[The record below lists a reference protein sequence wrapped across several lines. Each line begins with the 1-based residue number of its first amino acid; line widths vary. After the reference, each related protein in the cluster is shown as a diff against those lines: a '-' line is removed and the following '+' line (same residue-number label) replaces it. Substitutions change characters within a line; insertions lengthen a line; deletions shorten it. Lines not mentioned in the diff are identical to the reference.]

1 LELSNTPKFSKKN
14 LSLEA
19 PVTEDTWFR
28 HCYRWISG
36 ASALSITTSI
46 TCHAAILAIL
56 LFDTPIPKD
65 MDNPISVELVSSD
78 LIRSNST
85 KTHQEGDKPKN
96 NLEVANKPR
105 SIDLEPRT
113 HPMPPIEVNQKPDQT
128 ITSENLTKRS
138 NLIPLKTEHIN
149 IPDEKQPSSG
159 QQYSTTVPTP
169 SRPNWAPTKK
179 PKAPIMDEK
188 SAEIA
193 NSSSFKPLK
202 SVNFTVSQDLPE
214 TAGVSVP
221 PQTKEILLNERNTP
235 LSLTRNPNQIPD
247 PLPQVASISE
257 SFNQSSD
264 TNHSIET
271 NKINAITFSKE
282 LPKKVSNIETS
293 SFRGQIAAIV
303 SPRSTNRKLDEG
315 LTKSTGPERDNADA
329 SPIAGNQKP
338 LYPVRA
344 VRKGLQGRVVLNV
357 EVLPSGEAGILK
369 TTISSGHRVL
379 DQAAIKAVRQ
389 WQFTPAKLAGISVL
403 SYVQVPIQFKLR

>member
-1 LELSNTPKFSKKN
+1 MELSNPPKFSKKD

-19 PVTEDTWFR
+19 PVTEDAWFR
-28 HCYRWISG
+28 HCCRWISG

-46 TCHAAILAIL
+46 ICHAAILAIL
-56 LFDTPIPKD
+56 LFDTPIPND
-65 MDNPISVELVSSD
+65 LDNPISVELVSSD
-78 LIRSNST
+78 LIRSNGT

-113 HPMPPIEVNQKPDQT
+113 NLKPPIEVNQKLDQI
-128 ITSENLTKRS
+128 ITSENRTKRS

-159 QQYSTTVPTP
+159 LQYSTMVHTP
-169 SRPNWAPTKK
+169 NRPNWAPTKK
-179 PKAPIMDEK
+179 PKAPIMEEK
-188 SAEIA
+188 TAEIA
-193 NSSSFKPLK
+193 HSSSFITLK
-202 SVNFTVSQDLPE
+202 SVDFIVSQDLPAI
-214 TAGVSVP
+214 AGVSVP
-221 PQTKEILLNERNTP
+221 SQTKEILLNEIITP
-235 LSLTRNPNQIPD
+235 LPLTRDSNQITD
-247 PLPQVASISE
+247 PSPQGASITE
-257 SFNQSSD
+257 GFNQRFD
-264 TNHSIET
+264 TNNSIET
-271 NKINAITFSKE
+271 DRINDITFNKE
-282 LPKKVSNIETS
+282 LPKKVSNIETG

-303 SPRSTNRKLDEG
+303 SPRYRNRKLDEG
-315 LTKSTGPERDNADA
+315 ITKSIGSERENADA
-329 SPIAGNQKP
+329 SPIAGNPKP

-357 EVLPSGEAGILK
+357 EVLPSGDAGILK
-369 TTISSGHRVL
+369 TALSSGHWVL